1 MNGRPTDANPSA
13 TALDSRPDS
22 DADTETVTASQSELA
37 TTSDRPSDPGGSPE
51 LHRALAEVKGQAQ
64 FLLYL
69 ADQIEESLQQFAEEA
84 DASHSAFLCK
94 VLSMYSGQLEVKYQ
108 SLGERIAETCQEV
121 YLTVRERDA
130 G

>member
-1 MNGRPTDANPSA
+1 MNGKPLDDSSPSSA
-13 TALDSRPDS
+13 TALDHVE
-22 DADTETVTASQSELA
+22 DTDEAEVNDL
-37 TTSDRPSDPGGSPE
+37 PMNHPGDPGGSPE

-69 ADQIEESLQQFAEEA
+69 ADQIEESLQQFAEES

-94 VLSMYSGQLEVKYQ
+94 ILSMYSGQMEVKYQ
-108 SLGERIAETCQEV
+108 SLGERVAETCQEV

>member
-1 MNGRPTDANPSA
+1 MNGRPIESPANAGSGSGSA
-13 TALDSRPDS
+13 TAVDPE
-22 DADTETVTASQSELA
+22 APA
-37 TTSDRPSDPGGSPE
+37 TGEPRDPGGSPE

-69 ADQIEESLQQFAEEA
+69 ADQIEESLQQFAEEEA
-84 DASHSAFLCK
+84 DAAHSAFLCK

-108 SLGERIAETCQEV
+108 SLGERVAETCQEV

>member
-1 MNGRPTDANPSA
+1 MSSRTVESPGPANGVRPAGSGPGSGPREA
-13 TALDSRPDS
+13 DSRG
-22 DADTETVTASQSELA
+22 ADRLA
-37 TTSDRPSDPGGSPE
+37 PAGGSPE

-69 ADQIEESLQQFAEEA
+69 ADQIEESLQQFAEDQS
-84 DASHSAFLCK
+84 DASHAAFLCK
-94 VLSMYSGQLEVKYQ
+94 VLSMYSSQLELKYQ
-108 SLGERIAETCQEV
+108 SLGERVAETCQEV

>member
-1 MNGRPTDANPSA
+1 MNGRTPEFPSSNSNNSNSA
-13 TALDSRPDS
+13 TALDPEAAPDS
-22 DADTETVTASQSELA
+22 APVAEEP
-37 TTSDRPSDPGGSPE
+37 RDPGGSPE

-69 ADQIEESLQQFAEEA
+69 ADQIEESLSQFAEENDSA
-84 DASHSAFLCK
+84 HSAFLCK
-94 VLSMYSGQLEVKYQ
+94 ILSMYSGQLEVKYQ
-108 SLGERIAETCQEV
+108 SLGERVAETCQEV

>member
-1 MNGRPTDANPSA
+1 MNGRPVESPAASNGDGSA
-13 TALDSRPDS
+13 AALDSEVPGPAPGRVAEGP
-22 DADTETVTASQSELA
+22 
-37 TTSDRPSDPGGSPE
+37 RDPGGSPE

-69 ADQIEESLQQFAEEA
+69 ADQIEESLQQFAEEEA
-84 DASHSAFLCK
+84 DAAHSAFLCK
-94 VLSMYSGQLEVKYQ
+94 VLSMYSGQLEVKYHN
-108 SLGERIAETCQEV
+108 LGERVAETCQEV

>member
-1 MNGRPTDANPSA
+1 MNGRHQDSPSA
-13 TALDSRPDS
+13 TALDPRPDP
-22 DADTETVTASQSELA
+22 DPDH
-37 TTSDRPSDPGGSPE
+37 DRDRDPAVEDHAGPPPAAPGGSPE

-69 ADQIEESLQQFAEEA
+69 ADQIEESLQQFAEDDS
-84 DASHSAFLCK
+84 DASHAAFLCK
-94 VLSMYSGQLEVKYQ
+94 ILSMYSGQLEVKYQ
-108 SLGERIAETCQEV
+108 SLGERVAETCQEV

>member
-1 MNGRPTDANPSA
+1 MNGRPSDSSPSV
-13 TALDSRPDS
+13 TALEPRPDTAPE
-22 DADTETVTASQSELA
+22 ADTEPA
-37 TTSDRPSDPGGSPE
+37 TPADRSIDPGGSPE

>member
-1 MNGRPTDANPSA
+1 MNNRYLDAPAVAPPVGPGLTQDEPTP
-13 TALDSRPDS
+13 
-22 DADTETVTASQSELA
+22 
-37 TTSDRPSDPGGSPE
+37 GSPE

-69 ADQIEESLQQFAEEA
+69 ADQIEESLQQFAEES

-94 VLSMYSGQLEVKYQ
+94 IMTMYSGQLETKYQ

-121 YLTVRERDA
+121 YIAVRERDA

>member
-1 MNGRPTDANPSA
+1 MNGRPTDPSPSAATALDATSHEAPEDELDGAPSA
-13 TALDSRPDS
+13 TA
-22 DADTETVTASQSELA
+22 
-37 TTSDRPSDPGGSPE
+37 DRPSEPGGSAE
-51 LHRALAEVKGQAQ
+51 LHRALSEVKGQAQ

-84 DASHSAFLCK
+84 DDAHSAFLCK